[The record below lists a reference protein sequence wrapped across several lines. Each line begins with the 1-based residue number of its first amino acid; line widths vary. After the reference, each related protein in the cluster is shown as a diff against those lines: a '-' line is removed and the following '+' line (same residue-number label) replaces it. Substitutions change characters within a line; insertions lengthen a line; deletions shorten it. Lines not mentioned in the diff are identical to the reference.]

1 MKKIVLSLAIVFAM
15 FVSCKEVATE
25 VENTIDSTTTE
36 VEETA
41 TEVMDSTAVVV
52 DSTVA
57 KVEETAKVSL
67 QKAEEVI
74 K

>member
-15 FVSCKEVATE
+15 FVSCKEAATE

>member
-1 MKKIVLSLAIVFAM
+1 MKKIVLSLAIVFAI
-15 FVSCKEVATE
+15 FVSCKEAATE

-57 KVEETAKVSL
+57 KVEETTKVSL
-67 QKAEEVI
+67 KRVDE
-74 K
+74 